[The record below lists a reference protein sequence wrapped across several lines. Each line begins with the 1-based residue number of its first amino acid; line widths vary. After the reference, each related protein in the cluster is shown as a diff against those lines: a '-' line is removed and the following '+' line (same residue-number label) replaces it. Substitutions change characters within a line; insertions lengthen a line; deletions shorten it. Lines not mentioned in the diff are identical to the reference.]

1 MSFETIMGLILTH
14 YYTKG
19 DRTDTAQHAARQ
31 TELTCYT
38 TGDRAQQRSGYRTPV
53 TL

>member
-19 DRTDTAQHAARQ
+19 DRTDTAQRAADTEHLLHYRRQ
-31 TELTCYT
+31 RRRGAAY
-38 TGDRAQQRSGYRTPV
+38 
-53 TL
+53 